1 MSATTAATKV
11 RLETHAAGLRVIRL
25 ADPTHRNAIDRVL
38 GDELERAVGEVAG
51 DVESR
56 VLVVTADGPDFC
68 AGADLIDTFDG
79 AAGRPLEN
87 VRAGLLRVYESFL
100 ALRGLAIPTIA
111 AVRGAAIGAGA
122 NLALSCDVRIAGRDA
137 SFAFSFTR
145 IGLHPGG
152 GATWYLVDAVGRGRA
167 LRVLLDGETLDADAL
182 LRAGIVERIAL
193 DPEAEALAIAERW
206 CALDPDLSR
215 SIKRVVEAAALNGFE
230 ASLELESW
238 AQARSAQRPQI
249 QEAVDRMKARRQ
261 GRS

>member
-1 MSATTAATKV
+1 MSTTAAAAKV

-25 ADPTHRNAIDRVL
+25 SDPAHRNAVDNVL
-38 GDELERAVGEVAG
+38 RDELARAVGDVARDG
-51 DVESR
+51 EAR
-56 VLVVTADGPDFC
+56 ALVVTADGPDFC

-87 VRAGLLRVYESFL
+87 VRADLVRVYDSFL

-122 NLALSCDVRIAGRDA
+122 NLALSCDMRIAGRDA

-145 IGLHPGG
+145 LGLHPGG
-152 GATWYLVDAVGRGRA
+152 GATWYLVDALGHGRA
-167 LRVLLDGETLDADAL
+167 LRVLLDGETLDAEAL
-182 LRAGIVERIAL
+182 LHAGIVERVVE
-193 DPEAEALAIAERW
+193 DPEAEALAMAARW
-206 CALDPDLSR
+206 CALDPDLAR
-215 SIKRVVEAAALNGFE
+215 SIKHVVNTAAVEGFA
-230 ASLELESW
+230 ASVELESR

-249 QEAVDRMKARRQ
+249 QAAVDRMKARRQ